1 MAALEVEITA
11 VRTEHAESLRM
22 ALDEVARERRFLAL
36 VEAPPMD
43 AVVEFVR
50 TNTTQGV
57 PYFAAVAGDEVVGAC
72 DVVPL
77 ELEGFTHSGRL
88 GMFLR
93 REYRGRGIGG
103 RLLER
108 TLRDAWGKG
117 FTRVELE
124 VFSDN
129 DAAIRL
135 YEHAGFEHEGR
146 KRRARVIDGSVQ
158 DLLVMAVV
166 RA

>member
-11 VRTEHAESLRM
+11 VRTEHAESLRV

-50 TNTTQGV
+50 ANTTQGV
-57 PYFAAVAGDEVVGAC
+57 PYFVAVAGGEVVGAC
-72 DVVPL
+72 DVVPFGF
-77 ELEGFTHSGRL
+77 EGFAHSGRL

-108 TLRDAWGKG
+108 TLRDAWSKG